1 MIIAQHATGLGAL
14 TLVSDG
20 AGLAGLYFE
29 NHKVGGPPADAREGS
44 DKIIDAT
51 RKQLDEYF
59 AGKRRSF
66 DLPLAPKG
74 AAVQMRVWEALKA
87 IEFGTLKTYGALA
100 AELGMPKAAR
110 ATGTAI
116 GRNPVSIV
124 IPCHRVIGASGALTG
139 YAGGVERK
147 KALLAFE
154 RGEAPIRCI

>member
-1 MIIAQHATGLGAL
+1 MIVAQHATGLGVL

-29 NHKVGGPPADAREGS
+29 NHKVGGPPAEARAGR

-59 AGKRRSF
+59 AGKRRVF
-66 DLPLAPKG
+66 DLTLAPKG
-74 AAVQMRVWEALKA
+74 AAFQMRVWEALKA
-87 IEFGTLKTYGALA
+87 IAFGEQKTYGAVA
-100 AELGMPKAAR
+100 AELGLPKAAR

-116 GRNPVSIV
+116 GRNPVSII

-139 YAGGVERK
+139 YAGGVDRK

>member
-1 MIIAQHATGLGAL
+1 MIVAQHPTALGVL

-29 NHKVGGPPADAREGS
+29 NHKVGGPPADALAGA

-51 RKQLDEYF
+51 RRQLDEYL
-59 AGKRRSF
+59 AGKRRIF

-74 AAVQMRVWEALKA
+74 AAFQMRVWEALKT
-87 IEFGTLKTYGALA
+87 IEFGAHTSYGALA
-100 AELGMPKAAR
+100 AELGIPKAAR

-116 GRNPVSIV
+116 GRNPVSII

-139 YAGGVERK
+139 YVGGMERK